1 MTLSYSWLKDYLA
14 TDLTPAEAAAVLTAA
29 GLEIES
35 IETAEAV
42 PGGLAG
48 VVVGKVESCEKH
60 PDADKLRVTRVDVGA
75 ENGGVL
81 QIVCGAPN
89 VAAGQTVVVALVG
102 AKLHPTGSTEVF
114 AIKKSKIRGVES
126 LGMICA
132 EDELGLGASHDGIM
146 VLDTP
151 WAPGTP
157 AAEALG
163 LESDT
168 VFEVGLTPN
177 RVDAASHYGVA
188 RDLAASLS
196 LAVGKIVK
204 AQLPDVSAFAEGSGS
219 VKIRV
224 ENPEA
229 APRYMGVVVEDL
241 KIAPSPEW
249 LQKKLR
255 AIGINPKNNVVDIT
269 NFVLHE
275 CGQPLHA
282 FDMDKIEGR
291 EIVVRTAAAG
301 EKFTTLDG
309 VERTLAPD
317 DLMICSA
324 KRPMC
329 LAGVFGGA
337 DSGVSDTTQS
347 VFIESAYFD
356 PGFVRRSAKRH
367 GLSTDASWRYER
379 GADPMILPY
388 ALKRA
393 ALLMQE
399 LAGGRV
405 TTKVVDV
412 CTEAIRPFEVT
423 IDLSRVNSLIGKEI
437 PVEKVSLILAALEIE
452 VTKKE
457 GSVWHLEVPRYRV
470 DIQREADVAEEILR
484 IYGFNNVENPPFI
497 KNVLTV
503 GTPPTTDRLV
513 EVVSELLSSLGL
525 NEVMSNSLSK
535 ASYYEGLDGEL
546 APERRV
552 RIVNPLSNDLNAMR
566 GTLLFNLLEA
576 VALNANRRR
585 SDLKL
590 YEVGNC
596 YFYNPEKT
604 GLEAYTQEQRLGVAV
619 CGAWS
624 VAGWNSKVEAS
635 NFYSVKALVEKIFD
649 RLGLNFYEGELK
661 EGTSPLFVG
670 GGYEYTIRGGV
681 LFRIGEA
688 TARLLDVVDVKETVY
703 YAELSVP
710 KLQKLVD
717 TVRVKAS
724 ELSKFQPVSRD
735 LALLVD
741 QTVPFDAL
749 RTAAVKAEKKL
760 LKRVSL
766 FDVYTGDK
774 LPDGKK
780 SYALNFVLED
790 PTKTLTDTEIEQAMG
805 RITEALVRA
814 GAELRG

>member
-1 MTLSYSWLKDYLA
+1 MTISYSWLKDYLA
-14 TDLTPAEAAAVLTAA
+14 TDLTPQEAARVLTAA
-29 GLEIES
+29 GLEIEA
-35 IETAEAV
+35 IETVEAV

-48 VVVGKVESCEKH
+48 VVVGHVESCDAH
-60 PDADKLRVTRVDVGA
+60 PDADKLKVTRVDVGA
-75 ENGGVL
+75 SNGGVL

-102 AKLHPTGSTEVF
+102 AKLHPTGADEVF

-132 EDELGLGASHDGIM
+132 EDELGIGVSHEGIM
-146 VLDTP
+146 VLDKP
-151 WAPGTP
+151 FAPGTP
-157 AAEALG
+157 AAEALD
-163 LESDT
+163 LSSDT

-196 LAVGKIVK
+196 LAAGNVMK
-204 AQLPDVSAFAEGSGS
+204 AQLPDVSAFVEGTGT
-219 VKIRV
+219 VAVRV
-224 ENPEA
+224 ECPEA
-229 APRYMGVVVEDL
+229 APRYMGVVVENVT
-241 KIAPSPEW
+241 IAPSPEW

-282 FDMDKIEGR
+282 FDLDQVEGR
-291 EIVVRTAAAG
+291 EVVVRTVEAG
-301 EKFTTLDG
+301 TKFTTLDG
-309 VERTLAPD
+309 VERTLAGD
-317 DLMICSA
+317 DLMICST

-337 DSGVSDTTQS
+337 DSGVSETTQN

-367 GLSTDASWRYER
+367 GLSTDSSWRYER
-379 GADPMILPY
+379 GADPAILPY

-405 TTKVVDV
+405 ATKIVDV
-412 CTEAIRPFEVT
+412 CAEAIRPFEVT
-423 IDLSRVNSLIGKEI
+423 VDLDRVNALIGKEI
-437 PVEKVSLILAALEIE
+437 PSEEVALILAALEME

-457 GSVWHLEVPRYRV
+457 GRVWSLQVPRYRV
-470 DIQREADVAEEILR
+470 DIQREADVAEDILR

-503 GTPPTTDRLV
+503 GNRPTTDRLV
-513 EVVSELLSSLGL
+513 DTVSTLLSSLGL
-525 NEVMSNSLSK
+525 NEVMSNSLTK
-535 ASYYEGLDGEL
+535 AAYYEGLADEL
-546 APERRV
+546 ALERRP
-552 RIVNPLSNDLNAMR
+552 RIINPLSNDLNVMR
-566 GTLLFNLLEA
+566 GTLLFNMLEA

-596 YFYNPEKT
+596 YFYDASKS
-604 GLEAYTQEQRLGVAV
+604 GLEAYTQEQRIGIAV

-624 VAGWNSKVEAS
+624 AAGWNSRVETS
-635 NFYSVKALVEKIFD
+635 NFYSVKALIEKIFD
-649 RLGLNFYEGELK
+649 RLGLNINEGELA
-661 EGTSPLFVG
+661 ECTSSLFG
-670 GGYEYTIRGGV
+670 QGFEYTIRGGR
-681 LFRIGEA
+681 LFTIGEVAPAVLDA
-688 TARLLDVVDVKETVY
+688 TDVNEVVY
-703 YAELSVP
+703 YAEINVG

-724 ELSKFQPVSRD
+724 ELSKFQSVSRD

-741 QTVPFDAL
+741 RSVTFDTL
-749 RTAAVKAEKKL
+749 RAAATKAEKKML
-760 LKRVSL
+760 RSVSL

-774 LPDGKK
+774 LPEGKK

-790 PTKTLTDTEIEQAMG
+790 PTKTLNDTEIERAMSN
-805 RITEALVRA
+805 ITKALEAAGATVRA
-814 GAELRG
+814 

>member
-1 MTLSYSWLKDYLA
+1 MTISYTWLKEYLA
-14 TDLTPAEAAAVLTAA
+14 IDLTPQEAARVLTAA
-29 GLEIES
+29 GLEIEA
-35 IETAEAV
+35 IETVDAV

-48 VVVGKVESCEKH
+48 VVVGHVQTCDPH
-60 PDADKLRVTRVDVGA
+60 PDADKLKVTRVDVGV

-89 VAAGQTVVVALVG
+89 VSVGQTVVVALVG
-102 AKLHPTGSTEVF
+102 AKLHPTGSEEVF

-132 EDELGLGASHDGIM
+132 EDELGLGVSHDGII
-146 VLDTP
+146 VLDKP
-151 WAPGTP
+151 FEVGTP
-157 AAEALG
+157 AVQVFN

-196 LAVGKIVK
+196 LAAGQVLC
-204 AQLPDVSAFAEGSGS
+204 ASLSDVSAFVEGSDA
-219 VKIRV
+219 VAVRV

-229 APRYMGVVVEDL
+229 APRYMGVVVENL
-241 KIAPSPEW
+241 TIAPSPEW

-255 AIGINPKNNVVDIT
+255 AVGINPKNNVVDIT

-282 FDMDKIEGR
+282 FDLEQVEGG
-291 EIVVRTAAAG
+291 EVVVRTVEAG
-301 EKFTTLDG
+301 TKFTTLDG
-309 VERTLAPD
+309 VERVLAGD

-324 KRPMC
+324 SRPMC
-329 LAGVFGGA
+329 LAGVFGGV
-337 DSGVSDTTQS
+337 DSGVTEATKR
-347 VFIESAYFD
+347 VFLESAYFE
-356 PGFVRRSAKRH
+356 PGTVRRSAKRH
-367 GLSTDASWRYER
+367 GLSTDSSWRFER
-379 GADPMILPY
+379 GADPEMLPY

-405 TTKVVDV
+405 ASKVVDL
-412 CTEAIRPFEVT
+412 CAEEIRPFEVI
-423 IDLSRVNSLIGKEI
+423 IDLGRINSLIGKEI
-437 PVEKVSLILAALEIE
+437 PVDQVALILAALEID
-452 VTKKE
+452 VVRKE
-457 GSVWHLEVPRYRV
+457 DRVWSLKVPRYRV

-503 GTPPTTDRLV
+503 GNRPTTDRLV
-513 EVVSELLSSLGL
+513 DVVAELLSSLGL
-525 NEVMSNSLSK
+525 NEVMSNSLTKST
-535 ASYYEGLDGEL
+535 YYQGFEGDL
-546 APERRV
+546 ALERRP
-552 RIVNPLSNDLNAMR
+552 RIINPLSNDLNVMR
-566 GTLLFNLLEA
+566 GTLLFNILEA
-576 VALNANRRR
+576 VALNSARRR
-585 SDLKL
+585 SDLKI

-596 YFYNPEKT
+596 YFFDSAKAGT
-604 GLEAYTQEQRLGVAV
+604 LEAYSQEQRIGIAV

-624 VAGWNSKVEAS
+624 AASWNSKVDAS
-635 NFYSVKALVEKIFD
+635 NFYSVKLLIERIFD
-649 RLGLNFYEGELK
+649 RLGLNINEGVLGE
-661 EGTSPLFVG
+661 TNSPLFAQG
-670 GGYEYTIRGGV
+670 FDYTIRGGR
-681 LFRIGEA
+681 LFELGEVA
-688 TARLLDVVDVKETVY
+688 APILDALDVKQVVY
-703 YAELSVP
+703 YAEINVA

-741 QTVPFDAL
+741 RSVTFETL
-749 RTAAVKAEKKL
+749 RVAAAKAEKKML
-760 LKRVSL
+760 RSVSL

-774 LPDGKK
+774 LPAGKK

-790 PTKTLTDTEIEQAMG
+790 STKTMTDSEIE
-805 RITEALVRA
+805 RIMANITKALEAAGASVRA
-814 GAELRG
+814 